1 MSSWYQELTR
11 LIQANQ
17 SSIFVWMTLLQ
28 VVALFVLGYYIFS
41 LWRLR
46 NTYNQLIDG
55 VEGKNLESVLL
66 QLIDRVR
73 ITEDGLSRIK
83 EAVDE
88 YKKNGEFH
96 LQRWSL
102 LRYKAFSNTGGDQ
115 SFSLALLDSKGNGVV
130 LSSIYGR
137 EESRVY
143 AKSIQEG
150 KSTYPM
156 SAEEEETL
164 RQALGEEKSTT
175 KVG

>member
-1 MSSWYQELTR
+1 VSSWYQELVHS
-11 LIQANQ
+11 IQANQ
-17 SSIFVWMTLLQ
+17 SSIFIWMTLLQ
-28 VVALFVLGYYIFS
+28 MAAIIVLGYYVFS
-41 LWRLR
+41 IKRLR
-46 NTYNQLIDG
+46 NTYNQLAVG

-66 QLIDRVR
+66 QLLDKVKL
-73 ITEDGLSRIK
+73 TEDGLNQVMK
-83 EAVDE
+83 AVEE

-150 KSTYPM
+150 RSTYPM

-164 RQALGEEKSTT
+164 RQALGDEKQIN
-175 KVG
+175 KDG